1 MIMFL
6 FSIDEIFCVPN
17 QGLLLVSNNIKKE
30 LSLKTGDNIK
40 LITLEN
46 SIILAS
52 IIGVVF
58 EKNGIL
64 ISTEFKKEDIP
75 CGTEVWLN

>member
-1 MIMFL
+1 MSMFL
-6 FSIDEIFCVPN
+6 LSIDEIFCVPN
-17 QGLLLVSNNIKKE
+17 QGLLLVSNNIEKE
-30 LSLKTGDNIK
+30 LFLKTGDNIK

-46 SIILAS
+46 SIILTS

-64 ISTEFKKEDIP
+64 ISNDFKKEDIS

>member
-1 MIMFL
+1 MFI
-6 FSIDEIFCVPN
+6 FSVDKIFSVSN
-17 QGLLLVSNNIKKE
+17 QGLLLTYNKIQEEIVI
-30 LSLKTGDNIK
+30 KTGDKIK
-40 LITLEN
+40 LITPEN
-46 SIILAS
+46 SIIFTS

>member
-1 MIMFL
+1 MFI
-6 FSIDEIFCVPN
+6 FSIDKIFSVPN
-17 QGLLLVSNNIKKE
+17 QGLLLTYNKIQKE
-30 LSLKTGDNIK
+30 IFIKTGDNIK
-40 LITLEN
+40 LITPEN
-46 SIILAS
+46 SIILTS

-64 ISTEFKKEDIP
+64 ISNDFKKEDIT